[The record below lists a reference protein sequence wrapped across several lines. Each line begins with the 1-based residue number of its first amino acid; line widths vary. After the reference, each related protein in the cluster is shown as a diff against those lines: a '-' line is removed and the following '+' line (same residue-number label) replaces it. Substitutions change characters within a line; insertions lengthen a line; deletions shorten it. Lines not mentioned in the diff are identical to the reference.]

1 MAHFSLSSLEYEFN
15 KANGS
20 TGKID
25 LVCLENPHNLSG
37 GVVLSLDYIQEV
49 AEFARSRGARLHL
62 DGARLFHAAVQLN
75 LDPAEITRNADSVQF
90 CLSKGLAAPVGS
102 IVAGSFDFIERV
114 RNKRQMLGGNMRQA
128 GIIAAAGIV
137 ALEQMVTRLAEDH
150 ANARRFAEGLTR
162 IPGIEVDLKTVQT
175 NTVVFRVT
183 DSRFNVPE
191 FIEITRGFGLHISEF
206 KHGRMRAVFH
216 YGIETADVEEALR
229 IISHVMQEPS
239 EAHLRFQVQA
249 HS

>member
-1 MAHFSLSSLEYEFN
+1 
-15 KANGS
+15 
-20 TGKID
+20 
-25 LVCLENPHNLSG
+25 
-37 GVVLSLDYIQEV
+37 
-49 AEFARSRGARLHL
+49 
-62 DGARLFHAAVQLN
+62 
-75 LDPAEITRNADSVQF
+75 
-90 CLSKGLAAPVGS
+90 
-102 IVAGSFDFIERV
+102 
-114 RNKRQMLGGNMRQA
+114 
-128 GIIAAAGIV
+128 
-137 ALEQMVTRLAEDH
+137 MVTRLAEDH

-162 IPGIEVDLKTVQT
+162 IPGIEVNLKTVQT

-206 KHGRMRAVFH
+206 KRGRMRAVFH

>member
-1 MAHFSLSSLEYEFN
+1 MDGFAID
-15 KANGS
+15 APPRPRDAGARRQAVAGWGS
-20 TGKID
+20 R
-25 LVCLENPHNLSG
+25 PRR
-37 GVVLSLDYIQEV
+37 
-49 AEFARSRGARLHL
+49 ARALRDELARRGARKPVR
-62 DGARLFHAAVQLN
+62 GGHA
-75 LDPAEITRNADSVQF
+75 P
-90 CLSKGLAAPVGS
+90 
-102 IVAGSFDFIERV
+102 ER
-114 RNKRQMLGGNMRQA
+114 G
-128 GIIAAAGIV
+128 AAAG
-137 ALEQMVTRLAEDH
+137 
-150 ANARRFAEGLTR
+150 ARRFAEGLTR

-239 EAHLRFQVQA
+239 DAHLRFQVQA